1 MLIESLHKWVTLE
14 PHVCRYGS
22 GTFRDTFFIRLSW
35 GDWISISSSD
45 PNPFL
50 LDRGSLAK
58 LIHFFQMQ
66 LDAFGYGWS
75 IQRLPHSYFA
85 TASVNP
91 NATFVT
97 GVPGYFASR
106 QESLIEALLDVYL
119 QVIAYRIK
127 SVLRLV
133 KKEVICE

>member
-1 MLIESLHKWVTLE
+1 MLIESLHKWVELE
-14 PHVCRYGS
+14 PHLCRYGS

-58 LIHFFQMQ
+58 LTHFFQMQ
-66 LDAFGYGWS
+66 LTAFGYGWS
-75 IQRLPHSYFA
+75 IHRLPHSYFV
-85 TASVNP
+85 TASVNLDVYE
-91 NATFVT
+91 TSRSFS
-97 GVPGYFASR
+97 SR

-119 QVIAYRIK
+119 KVIAYRKK

>member
-1 MLIESLHKWVTLE
+1 MLIESLRKWVELE
-14 PHVCRYGS
+14 PYICRYGA

-35 GDWISISSSD
+35 GNWISISSSD

-58 LIHFFQMQ
+58 LTHFFEMQ

-91 NATFVT
+91 DVYETSRCFS
-97 GVPGYFASR
+97 SR
-106 QESLIEALLDVYL
+106 QESLIEALLDMYL
-119 QVIAYRIK
+119 QVIAYRKK
-127 SVLRLV
+127 SVLRPV
-133 KKEVICE
+133 KKGGDL

>member
-14 PHVCRYGS
+14 PHLCRYGS
-22 GTFRDTFFIRLSW
+22 GTFRDTFFIRLFW

-66 LDAFGYGWS
+66 LTAFGYGWS

-85 TASVNP
+85 TTSVNP
-91 NATFVT
+91 DVYETSRCF
-97 GVPGYFASR
+97 GSR

-119 QVIAYRIK
+119 QVIAYRKK
-127 SVLRLV
+127 SISRPV